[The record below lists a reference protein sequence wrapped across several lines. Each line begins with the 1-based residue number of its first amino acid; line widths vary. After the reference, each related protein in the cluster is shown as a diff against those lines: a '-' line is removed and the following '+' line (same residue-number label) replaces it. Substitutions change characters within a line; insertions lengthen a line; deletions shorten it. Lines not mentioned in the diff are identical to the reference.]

1 MINFSHVYKT
11 YRGANFRECHAL
23 RDVSLEVEKGE
34 FIFLTGPSGAGKTTL
49 FRLLSAF
56 DRPSSG
62 VASVL
67 GYDIAKLSA
76 RDLPAFRRRIGV
88 VFQDFKLLR
97 DRTIFENIALPLQIL
112 GESSSAIERRVH
124 ECLEQVGLANRRDDL
139 PELLS
144 GGEQQRV
151 AIARALVHRPG
162 LLIADEPTGNLDA
175 AMAQEIMSLFE
186 RANAQ
191 GTTLFIA
198 THDNGLVQQ
207 SGKRVVNIR
216 GGSITRGTKSDSE
229 VPWHHV

>member
-1 MINFSHVYKT
+1 MITFSHVYKT

-62 VASVL
+62 AASVL
-67 GYDIAKLSA
+67 GYDIGKLTASE
-76 RDLPAFRRRIGV
+76 LPAFRRRIGV

-97 DRTIFENIALPLQIL
+97 DRTIFENVALPLQVL
-112 GESSSAIERRVH
+112 GESSAGIERRVH
-124 ECLEQVGLANRRDDL
+124 ECLDQVGLANRRDDL

-151 AIARALVHRPG
+151 AIARAIVHRPG

-175 AMAQEIMSLFE
+175 AMAQEIMALFE

-198 THDNGLVQQ
+198 THDHGLVQQ

-216 GGSITRGTKSDSE
+216 AGSITRGAKTESE
-229 VPWHHV
+229 DQWLRV

>member
-1 MINFSHVYKT
+1 MITFSHVYKT
-11 YRGANFRECHAL
+11 YRGGNYRECHAL
-23 RDVSLEVEKGE
+23 RDVCLEVEKGE

-62 VASVL
+62 VANVL
-67 GYDIAKLSA
+67 GHDISKITNSQ
-76 RDLPAFRRRIGV
+76 LPVFRRRIGV

-97 DRTIFENIALPLQIL
+97 DRTIFENVALPLQVL
-112 GESSSAIERRVH
+112 GESAAGINRRVN
-124 ECLEQVGLANRRDDL
+124 ECLEQVGLGNRVDDL

-175 AMAQEIMSLFE
+175 AMAQEIMALFE

-198 THDNGLVQQ
+198 THDKKLVEN
-207 SGKRVVNIR
+207 SGKRVVSIR
-216 GGSITRGTKSDSE
+216 AGSLTSE
-229 VPWHHV
+229 SKEAQWQHA